1 MTNSMKNLL
10 KDCEQSSSA
19 VKANKLISLNVI
31 DVNAFIDALVE
42 NKNPKLFY
50 IAAKDIKNIPIFTLV
65 NALVEMPLSDFDEK
79 YRWKN
84 LSRIALEIKN
94 APFNEIA
101 DIIIEKSYYCPNATY
116 QLLCFLPK
124 YQDRKKIVFAIAN
137 NGDYYVID
145 EALEI
150 LNYNDEDLINSLLN
164 FKEDSFELFDSL
176 LKTIANCDLV
186 YIPKIVM
193 RMNQIFPNNY
203 LLALLKPKTLDRIKE
218 SLGDEA
224 IKNNSNY
231 LKILFTCLSKE
242 IPIIKESPDPYKYLG
257 SISSYHHHLFSTI
270 YDGPVNN
277 IFNIADDIIMQISN
291 NNTFITSLSEIERF
305 EHLMGLCKDGN
316 FSIIRNNLEVFQ
328 NLFQESSTSSIDD
341 SETKPKIY
349 TKKSC

>member
-145 EALEI
+145 EALKI

-164 FKEDSFELFDSL
+164 CNKESYMLFDSL
-176 LKTIANCDLV
+176 LKTIANCDIV
-186 YIPKIVM
+186 YIPKIVI
-193 RMNQIFPNNY
+193 RMNEIFPNNY
-203 LLALLKPKTLDRIKE
+203 LLALLHPKMLDRIKE
-218 SLGDEA
+218 SLNDEA
-224 IKNNSNY
+224 IKNNSKY

-242 IPIIKESPDPYKYLG
+242 MSIIKEKFDPYEYLG

-270 YDGPVNN
+270 YDVPINN
-277 IFNIADDIIMQISN
+277 ILDVADNIIIQISN
-291 NNTFITSLSEIERF
+291 NNAFITSLSEKERF
-305 EHLMGLCKDGN
+305 EHLMGLCKGGN
-316 FSIIRNNLEVFQ
+316 FSIIKNNLEAFQ

-341 SETKPKIY
+341 SETEPKIY